1 MPHRGLG
8 TGIENCKNGHDRVE
22 KRKAG
27 IIFTVRLCVVEAR
40 GFHTCI
46 LRRGVV
52 YIPEPGSCEGATMN
66 PIMREL
72 EDPVIL
78 PYRKYESTKHRF

>member
-8 TGIENCKNGHDRVE
+8 IGIENRENGHGRVE

-27 IIFTVRLCVVEAR
+27 IIFTVRSCVVKAR

-52 YIPEPGSCEGATMN
+52 YIPEPGSCEGSDD
-66 PIMREL
+66 E
-72 EDPVIL
+72 
-78 PYRKYESTKHRF
+78 PYYALA